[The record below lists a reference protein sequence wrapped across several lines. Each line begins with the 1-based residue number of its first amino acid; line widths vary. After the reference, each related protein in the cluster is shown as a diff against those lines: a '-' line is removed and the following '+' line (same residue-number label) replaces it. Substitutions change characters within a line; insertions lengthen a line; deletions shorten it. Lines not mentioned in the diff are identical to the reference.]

1 MKIDNKFI
9 GLIYNK
15 FDFPIRFL
23 YCRLPLLS
31 RLLFWKLYSSNFEK
45 LDKNFEEM
53 KKIIEKSGF
62 SFERKTCLELGP
74 GNSYINAYNLLM
86 NGAKKVILVDKF
98 PRYIKTKKQK
108 EFFNKELSYIKQKY
122 NQQDLFFVKNGK
134 IDKNYIEFINGDF
147 AIINFKEKIDFA
159 LTISVFE
166 HIKNVEKVIAK
177 LSKVIKKNGL
187 IYHSIDLR
195 DYYNFNNPF
204 LFYKYSKDTWER
216 YLTKEGTSY
225 TNRLRYKNFKNLFK
239 KYGFKIIF
247 QELKRFELIT
257 KVNISKDFDIKDKA
271 LNVGIISILLKR
283 K

>member
-1 MKIDNKFI
+1 MAIDNKFI
-9 GLIYNK
+9 DLIYNK
-15 FDFPIRFL
+15 LDFPIRFL

-45 LDKNFEEM
+45 LDKNFKEM

-62 SFERKTCLELGP
+62 SFERKVCLELGP

-86 NGAKKVILVDKF
+86 NGAKKVTLVDKF

-134 IDKNYIEFINGDF
+134 IDKNYIEFIKGDF

-166 HIKNVEKVIAK
+166 HIKNIEQVIAK
-177 LSKVIKKNGL
+177 LTKVIKKGGL
-187 IYHSIDLR
+187 IYHSINLR
-195 DYYNFNNPF
+195 DHYNFNNPF
-204 LFYKYSKDTWER
+204 LFYKYSKKTWEK
-216 YLTKEGTSY
+216 YLTKEGVSY
-225 TNRLRYKNFKNLFK
+225 TNRLRYRDFMKLFK
-239 KYGFKIIF
+239 KYGFKVLN
-247 QELKRFELIT
+247 EDTERFA
-257 KVNISKDFDIKDKA
+257 VNIKKINRKFQNQDNLD
-271 LNVGIISILLKR
+271 VGVLRIVLQK
-283 K
+283 